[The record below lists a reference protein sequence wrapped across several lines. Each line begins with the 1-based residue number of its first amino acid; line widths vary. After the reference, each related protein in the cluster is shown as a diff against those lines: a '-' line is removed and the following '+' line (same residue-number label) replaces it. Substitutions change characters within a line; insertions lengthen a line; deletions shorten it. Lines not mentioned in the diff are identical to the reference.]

1 MMNKNNNRQNTKNQI
16 VGKSEMIMDSLKL
29 PKDIML
35 GAMKVTLT
43 GNREAWIE
51 NYRGLLEYT
60 DQCIRLQGKHGQL
73 QIEGKSLCIAYYTNE
88 DMKICGCFDS
98 IKFI

>member
-1 MMNKNNNRQNTKNQI
+1 MKKNISRQNQKNNMSRKRDDFLET
-16 VGKSEMIMDSLKL
+16 MHL

-35 GAMKVTLT
+35 GTMKVTLT

-60 DQCIRLQGKHGQL
+60 DQ
-73 QIEGKSLCIAYYTNE
+73 
-88 DMKICGCFDS
+88 
-98 IKFI
+98 

>member
-1 MMNKNNNRQNTKNQI
+1 
-16 VGKSEMIMDSLKL
+16 MDSLQL

-35 GAMKVTLT
+35 GTMKVALT

-60 DQCIRLQGKHGQL
+60 DKCIRLQGKHGQI
-73 QIEGKSLCIAYYTNE
+73 QIEGNALCIEYYTNE
-88 DMKICGCFDS
+88 DMRISGYFSC